1 MRKLQD
7 EKLPEIVVESITPE
21 TADRIVELI
30 RHNIEPYGQSGNV
43 IASTYRRLEDLY
55 RAYSQDGAHFYV
67 AKDIS
72 NNQCIGG
79 VGLGS
84 LHGLPISEGFGEIR
98 DLVLEHAYR
107 GKGIGARLLGMA
119 IDKAMSVGYDVLYL
133 EVTPNM
139 TMAQKLF
146 RRFGFRPVTLES
158 EQESALRHVQGSSMP
173 PLSSREME
181 CYYLLEIRNKTHKS
195 S

>member
-1 MRKLQD
+1 MRD
-7 EKLPEIVVESITPE
+7 EHSLEIIVESLTPD
-21 TADRIVELI
+21 TTDRIVELI
-30 RHNIEPYGQSGNV
+30 RDNIKPYGESGNV
-43 IASTYRRLEDLY
+43 ITSTYRRLEDLY

-67 AKDIS
+67 AKDVH
-72 NNQCIGG
+72 NNRCIGG

-84 LHGLPISEGFGEIR
+84 LHGLPITEGFGEIR
-98 DLVLEHAYR
+98 DLVLEHEYR

-119 IDKAMSVGYDVLYL
+119 IDKAMLVGYDVLYL

-158 EQESALRHVQGSSMP
+158 EQEHALRHAQGSMP
-173 PLSSREME
+173 SLSNHEIE

-195 S
+195 KE